1 MQMALFRPA
10 TGLLSLT
17 ARAVRQGSRREYIRF
32 AQGGAV
38 NLQHLQHFSGSVS
51 PAQERDSLEKD
62 VMLNKFLT
70 KTYVTT
76 GTGIVGYFAAASL
89 VSPLALSP
97 LMTLGLGFVGAMG
110 SSVVINA
117 SSPQFVREED
127 GGIVAKNSLARQ
139 IAFGGLFTSFGIL
152 SAPVITF
159 MMAHNPTIVGGA
171 LCAST
176 ATMAGASAYALTTK
190 RDITVFGSALTG
202 GLLGIITVSLGG
214 LGAGYMGYPALASSL
229 HSFTTYGSVL
239 IFTGLT
245 AYDTQVAIR
254 MAQAGQPDHLKVSAD
269 LFMNFANLFQSFM
282 SIFYNNDN

>member
-1 MQMALFRPA
+1 MALFRPA

-17 ARAVRQGSRREYIRF
+17 AKTARHGAKQEYLRF
-32 AQGGAV
+32 AQGASV
-38 NLQHLQHFSGSVS
+38 TLHSPRFFSGSVS
-51 PAQERDSLEKD
+51 SAQDRDAAKEND
-62 VMLNKFLT
+62 VMLHRFLT
-70 KTYVTT
+70 KTYMTT

-89 VSPLALSP
+89 VGPLALSP
-97 LMTLGLGFVGAMG
+97 MMTLGLGFVGAMG

-117 SSPQFVREED
+117 SPPQYTFEREE
-127 GGIVAKNSLARQ
+127 GIVAKNSFARQ
-139 IAFGGLFTSFGIL
+139 AAFGGLFTSFGIL
-152 SAPVITF
+152 SAPVVTF
-159 MMAHNPTIVGGA
+159 MMSHNPTIVGAA

-202 GLLGIITVSLGG
+202 GLMGLIAVSLGG
-214 LGAGYMGYPALASSL
+214 IGANYMGYSGLASSL
-229 HSFTTYGSVL
+229 HSLTTYGSVL

-269 LFMNFANLFQSFM
+269 LFMNFANLFQSFI